1 MSTLKTQSLWADLSV
16 TRPRHSLFQ
25 SWAWAGEGRGAWHPR
40 ARVAPVLLLASRT
53 APNTGKVDRD
63 PWGQEKAESQPP
75 LLPTSPG
82 RSPTPALCG
91 QELPGP
97 GKVERDPW
105 GQGKTESQPPRLLT
119 SPGRSPTQALC
130 GQELPGLAQPCC
142 ALGPRDCTRPTQAEG
157 CRYWIPS
164 GSQRLG
170 AHLAT
175 PTDWDTPQGMG
186 FARNFRDSFSFL
198 QARLARSQ

>member
-25 SWAWAGEGRGAWHPR
+25 SWAWAGEGCGAWHPR

-53 APNTGKVDRD
+53 APNTGKV
-63 PWGQEKAESQPP
+63 
-75 LLPTSPG
+75 
-82 RSPTPALCG
+82 
-91 QELPGP
+91 
-97 GKVERDPW
+97 ERDPW
-105 GQGKTESQPPRLLT
+105 GQGKTESQPPRLPT

-175 PTDWDTPQGMG
+175 PTDWDTPQGLG